1 MLPSDVVAY
10 GASLFG
16 YTVEDVH
23 ADRRPPRLC
32 RARFAIYM
40 GLALR
45 TELAG
50 GVRSTVRIGR
60 IMRRDHATIHYGLR
74 RASEYMET
82 DAKFAAAVHKIA
94 TVTLA
99 QFEKETC
106 KAPLHPVP
114 QANQQRR
121 SKKMDHPEYVEDRIN
136 DILKARKQRELSV
149 YWTGAV
155 IERGTPNCFDVYYD
169 DDPTGFCV
177 FDDGRRLTLE
187 RVKGRQ
193 YTEFAE
199 VRTYEDIARELID
212 IVPATIKDEER
223 EEA

>member
-60 IMRRDHATIHYGLR
+60 IMHRDHATIHYGLR
-74 RASEYMET
+74 RAAEYMET
-82 DAKFAAAVHKIA
+82 DVKFVEAVCKIA

-121 SKKMDHPEYVEDRIN
+121 SKKMDHPEYVEDQIN
-136 DILKARKQRELSV
+136 AILLHLKQRDLRV
-149 YWTGAV
+149 YWNGAV

-169 DDPTGFCV
+169 DDDTGFCV